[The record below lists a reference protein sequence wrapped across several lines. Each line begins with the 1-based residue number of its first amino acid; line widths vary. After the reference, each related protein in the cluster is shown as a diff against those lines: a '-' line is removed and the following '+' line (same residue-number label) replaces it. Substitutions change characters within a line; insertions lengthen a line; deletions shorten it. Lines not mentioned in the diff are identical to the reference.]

1 MDKSGKKKFGAD
13 SIVVGFALFS
23 MFFGAGNVIFPPYLG
38 FGAGTQWVNGFLFY
52 FIADIGLAL
61 FALFT
66 LLKVGGSENI
76 TGRIGSVASNIL
88 MSAIILCIGPM
99 VAIPRTAAT
108 TFEMSVA
115 PLISGVS
122 PVIFSVAFFIVV
134 LLLSIRQSAVID
146 VVGKVLTPA
155 LLIGLL
161 VLIIK
166 GIISPL
172 GSIVNPHVDSSFVIV
187 NGIKSGYQTM
197 DVLVALAFGIII
209 LKSAQEKGYSDA
221 RESSKMIRA
230 AAVIAGVLLLIVYF
244 GLTYL
249 GATSASLFSLGISR
263 AELVIGIV
271 QRLLGKVGLVIFAV
285 VVVIALIIQLFALAQ
300 AKLDLYPAVLEI
312 KRQRDQRHAL
322 LHNTGIELCYLA
334 LMHEKPA
341 GSHGVLIENVSLLI
355 RAYMQRP
362 HKKLAVF
369 NGAVAVLHIHRARA
383 QGFDLRSG
391 KLNARLVALKD
402 KVIVE
407 GLAVCRDLL
416 CTRLLRHI
424 SSPAF
429 QYILIITHFYARKKY
444 IL

>member
-197 DVLVALAFGIII
+197 DVLAALAFGIII

-249 GATSASLFSLGISR
+249 GATSASLFSLDISR

-271 QRLLGKVGLVIFAV
+271 QRLLGKTGLVIFAV
-285 VVVIALIIQLFALAQ
+285 VVALACMTTAVALVSSAASFFEKLTKGRLSYATLVIIICVSSAVISNLGLDRIVAVASPILDIVYPPTLVLIALSWFGDRLSRGVYRWAVIGALIASV
-300 AKLDLYPAVLEI
+300 LSTLSLYGVSVPIVNTLPLASLGLGWIVPA
-312 KRQRDQRHAL
+312 AGF
-322 LHNTGIELCYLA
+322 GI
-334 LMHEKPA
+334 
-341 GSHGVLIENVSLLI
+341 V
-355 RAYMQRP
+355 AYVISR
-362 HKKLAVF
+362 
-369 NGAVAVLHIHRARA
+369 
-383 QGFDLRSG
+383 LR
-391 KLNARLVALKD
+391 KM
-402 KVIVE
+402 
-407 GLAVCRDLL
+407 
-416 CTRLLRHI
+416 
-424 SSPAF
+424 
-429 QYILIITHFYARKKY
+429 RKKS
-444 IL
+444 

>member
-108 TFEMSVA
+108 TFEMSIA

-197 DVLVALAFGIII
+197 DVLAALAFGIII

-271 QRLLGKVGLVIFAV
+271 ERLLGKVGLVIFAV
-285 VVVIALIIQLFALAQ
+285 VVALACMTTAVALVSSAASFFEKLTKGRLSYATLVIIICVFSAVISNLGLDRIVAVASPILDIVYPPTLVLIALSWFGDRLSRGVYRWAVIGALIASV
-300 AKLDLYPAVLEI
+300 LSTLSLYGVSVPIVNTLPLASLGLGWIVPA
-312 KRQRDQRHAL
+312 AGF
-322 LHNTGIELCYLA
+322 GI
-334 LMHEKPA
+334 
-341 GSHGVLIENVSLLI
+341 V
-355 RAYMQRP
+355 AYVISR
-362 HKKLAVF
+362 
-369 NGAVAVLHIHRARA
+369 
-383 QGFDLRSG
+383 LR
-391 KLNARLVALKD
+391 KM
-402 KVIVE
+402 
-407 GLAVCRDLL
+407 
-416 CTRLLRHI
+416 
-424 SSPAF
+424 
-429 QYILIITHFYARKKY
+429 RKKS
-444 IL
+444 

>member
-166 GIISPL
+166 GSISPL

-197 DVLVALAFGIII
+197 DVLAALAFGIII

-271 QRLLGKVGLVIFAV
+271 ERLLGKVGLVIFAV
-285 VVVIALIIQLFALAQ
+285 VVALACMTTAVALVSSAASFFEKLTKGRLSYATLVIIICVFSAVISNLGLDRIVAVASPILDIVYPPTLVLIALSWFGDRLSRGVYRWAVIGALIASV
-300 AKLDLYPAVLEI
+300 LSTLSLYGVSVPIVNTLPLASLGLGWIVPA
-312 KRQRDQRHAL
+312 AGF
-322 LHNTGIELCYLA
+322 GI
-334 LMHEKPA
+334 
-341 GSHGVLIENVSLLI
+341 V
-355 RAYMQRP
+355 AYVISR
-362 HKKLAVF
+362 
-369 NGAVAVLHIHRARA
+369 
-383 QGFDLRSG
+383 LR
-391 KLNARLVALKD
+391 KM
-402 KVIVE
+402 
-407 GLAVCRDLL
+407 
-416 CTRLLRHI
+416 
-424 SSPAF
+424 
-429 QYILIITHFYARKKY
+429 RKKS
-444 IL
+444 

>member
-197 DVLVALAFGIII
+197 DVLAALAFGIIV
-209 LKSAQEKGYSDA
+209 LKSAQEKGYSDG
-221 RESSKMIRA
+221 RESSKMIRT

-271 QRLLGKVGLVIFAV
+271 ERLLGKTGLVIFAV
-285 VVVIALIIQLFALAQ
+285 VVALACMTTAVALVSSAASFFEKLTKGRLSYATLVIIICVSSAVISNLGLDRIVAVASPILDIVYPPTLVLIALSWFGDRLSRGVYCWAVVGAL
-300 AKLDLYPAVLEI
+300 
-312 KRQRDQRHAL
+312 
-322 LHNTGIELCYLA
+322 
-334 LMHEKPA
+334 
-341 GSHGVLIENVSLLI
+341 
-355 RAYMQRP
+355 
-362 HKKLAVF
+362 
-369 NGAVAVLHIHRARA
+369 
-383 QGFDLRSG
+383 
-391 KLNARLVALKD
+391 
-402 KVIVE
+402 
-407 GLAVCRDLL
+407 
-416 CTRLLRHI
+416 I
-424 SSPAF
+424 SSVLSTLSLYGVSVPIVNTLPLASLGLGWIVPAAGF
-429 QYILIITHFYARKKY
+429 GIVAYVIGRLREMRKKS
-444 IL
+444 

>member
-197 DVLVALAFGIII
+197 DVLAALAFGIII

-271 QRLLGKVGLVIFAV
+271 ERLLGKVGLVIFAV
-285 VVVIALIIQLFALAQ
+285 VVALACMTTAVALVSSAASFFEKLTKGRLSYAALVIIICVFSAVISNLGLDRIVAVASPILDIVYPPTLVLIALSWFGDRLSRGVYCWAVVGAL
-300 AKLDLYPAVLEI
+300 
-312 KRQRDQRHAL
+312 
-322 LHNTGIELCYLA
+322 
-334 LMHEKPA
+334 
-341 GSHGVLIENVSLLI
+341 
-355 RAYMQRP
+355 
-362 HKKLAVF
+362 
-369 NGAVAVLHIHRARA
+369 
-383 QGFDLRSG
+383 
-391 KLNARLVALKD
+391 
-402 KVIVE
+402 
-407 GLAVCRDLL
+407 
-416 CTRLLRHI
+416 I
-424 SSPAF
+424 SSVLSTLSLYGVSVPIVNTLPLASLGLGWIGPAAGF
-429 QYILIITHFYARKKY
+429 GIVAYVIGRLREMRKKS
-444 IL
+444 

>member
-197 DVLVALAFGIII
+197 DVLAALAFGIII
-209 LKSAQEKGYSDA
+209 LKSAQEKGYSDG
-221 RESSKMIRA
+221 RESSKMIRT
-230 AAVIAGVLLLIVYF
+230 AAVIAGALLLIVYF

-271 QRLLGKVGLVIFAV
+271 ERLLGKVGLVIFAV
-285 VVVIALIIQLFALAQ
+285 VVALACMTTAVALVSSAASFFEKLTKGRLSYRVLVTVICVSSAVISNLGLDRIVAVASPILDIVYPPTLVLIALSWFGDRLSRGVYRWAVIGALIASV
-300 AKLDLYPAVLEI
+300 LSTLSLYGVSVPIVNTLPLASLGLGWIVPA
-312 KRQRDQRHAL
+312 AGF
-322 LHNTGIELCYLA
+322 GI
-334 LMHEKPA
+334 
-341 GSHGVLIENVSLLI
+341 V
-355 RAYMQRP
+355 AYVISR
-362 HKKLAVF
+362 
-369 NGAVAVLHIHRARA
+369 
-383 QGFDLRSG
+383 LR
-391 KLNARLVALKD
+391 KM
-402 KVIVE
+402 
-407 GLAVCRDLL
+407 
-416 CTRLLRHI
+416 
-424 SSPAF
+424 
-429 QYILIITHFYARKKY
+429 RKKS
-444 IL
+444 

>member
-197 DVLVALAFGIII
+197 DVLAALAFGIII
-209 LKSAQEKGYSDA
+209 LKSAQEKGYSDG
-221 RESSKMIRA
+221 RESSKMIRT

-249 GATSASLFSLGISR
+249 GATSASLFSLDISR

-271 QRLLGKVGLVIFAV
+271 ERLLGKVGLVIFAV
-285 VVVIALIIQLFALAQ
+285 VVALACMTTAVALVSSAASFFEKLTKGRLSYAALVIIICVFSAVISNLGLDRIVAVASPILDIVYPPTLVLIALSWFGDRLSRGVYRWAVIGALIASV
-300 AKLDLYPAVLEI
+300 LSTLSLYGVSVPIVNTLPLASLGLGWIVPA
-312 KRQRDQRHAL
+312 AGF
-322 LHNTGIELCYLA
+322 GI
-334 LMHEKPA
+334 
-341 GSHGVLIENVSLLI
+341 V
-355 RAYMQRP
+355 AYVISR
-362 HKKLAVF
+362 
-369 NGAVAVLHIHRARA
+369 
-383 QGFDLRSG
+383 LR
-391 KLNARLVALKD
+391 KM
-402 KVIVE
+402 
-407 GLAVCRDLL
+407 
-416 CTRLLRHI
+416 
-424 SSPAF
+424 
-429 QYILIITHFYARKKY
+429 RKKS
-444 IL
+444 

>member
-23 MFFGAGNVIFPPYLG
+23 MF

-197 DVLVALAFGIII
+197 DVLAALAFGIII

-271 QRLLGKVGLVIFAV
+271 ERLLGKVGLVIFAV
-285 VVVIALIIQLFALAQ
+285 VVALACMTTAVALVSSAASFFEKLTKGRLSYATLVIIICVFSAVISNLGLDRIVAVASPILDIVYPPTLVLIALSWFGDRLSRGVYRWAVIGALIASI
-300 AKLDLYPAVLEI
+300 LSTLSLYGVSVPIVNTLPLASLGLGWIVPA
-312 KRQRDQRHAL
+312 AGF
-322 LHNTGIELCYLA
+322 GI
-334 LMHEKPA
+334 
-341 GSHGVLIENVSLLI
+341 V
-355 RAYMQRP
+355 AYVISR
-362 HKKLAVF
+362 
-369 NGAVAVLHIHRARA
+369 
-383 QGFDLRSG
+383 LR
-391 KLNARLVALKD
+391 KM
-402 KVIVE
+402 
-407 GLAVCRDLL
+407 
-416 CTRLLRHI
+416 
-424 SSPAF
+424 
-429 QYILIITHFYARKKY
+429 RKKS
-444 IL
+444 

>member
-197 DVLVALAFGIII
+197 DVLAALAFGIII

-249 GATSASLFSLGISR
+249 GATSASLFSLDISR

-271 QRLLGKVGLVIFAV
+271 ERLLGKVGLVIFAV
-285 VVVIALIIQLFALAQ
+285 VVALACMTTAVALVSSAASFFEKLTKGRLSYATLVIIICVSSAVISNLGLDRIVAVASPILDIVYPPTLVLIALSWFGDRLSRGVCRWAVIGALIASV
-300 AKLDLYPAVLEI
+300 LSTLSLYGVSVPIVNTLPLASLGLGWIVPAVVF
-312 KRQRDQRHAL
+312 
-322 LHNTGIELCYLA
+322 GI
-334 LMHEKPA
+334 
-341 GSHGVLIENVSLLI
+341 V
-355 RAYMQRP
+355 AYVIGR
-362 HKKLAVF
+362 
-369 NGAVAVLHIHRARA
+369 
-383 QGFDLRSG
+383 LR
-391 KLNARLVALKD
+391 
-402 KVIVE
+402 E
-407 GLAVCRDLL
+407 M
-416 CTRLLRHI
+416 
-424 SSPAF
+424 
-429 QYILIITHFYARKKY
+429 RKKS
-444 IL
+444 

>member
-197 DVLVALAFGIII
+197 DVLAALAFGIII

-271 QRLLGKVGLVIFAV
+271 ERLLGKTGLVIFAV
-285 VVVIALIIQLFALAQ
+285 VVALACMTTAVALVSSAASFFEKLTKGRLSYATLVIIICVSSAVISNLGLDRIVAVASPILDIVYPPTLVLIALSWFGDRLSRGV
-300 AKLDLYPAVLEI
+300 YRWAVI
-312 KRQRDQRHAL
+312 GAL
-322 LHNTGIELCYLA
+322 LT
-334 LMHEKPA
+334 
-341 GSHGVLIENVSLLI
+341 SVLSTVSLYGVSVPLI
-355 RAYMQRP
+355 GLLPLSSLGLGWIVPSVVFGLIAYVISR
-362 HKKLAVF
+362 
-369 NGAVAVLHIHRARA
+369 
-383 QGFDLRSG
+383 LRKS
-391 KLNARLVALKD
+391 KA
-402 KVIVE
+402 
-407 GLAVCRDLL
+407 
-416 CTRLLRHI
+416 
-424 SSPAF
+424 
-429 QYILIITHFYARKKY
+429 
-444 IL
+444 

>member
-197 DVLVALAFGIII
+197 DVLAALAFGIII

-221 RESSKMIRA
+221 RESSKLIRA

-271 QRLLGKVGLVIFAV
+271 ERLLGKVGLVIFAV
-285 VVVIALIIQLFALAQ
+285 VVALACMTTAVALVSSAASFFEKLTKGRLSYAVLVTVICVSSAVISNLGLDRIVAVASPILDIVYPPTLVLIALSWFGDRLSRGVYRWAVIGALIASV
-300 AKLDLYPAVLEI
+300 LSTISLYGVSVPIVNTLPLASLGLGWIAPA
-312 KRQRDQRHAL
+312 
-322 LHNTGIELCYLA
+322 
-334 LMHEKPA
+334 
-341 GSHGVLIENVSLLI
+341 
-355 RAYMQRP
+355 
-362 HKKLAVF
+362 AVF
-369 NGAVAVLHIHRARA
+369 G
-383 QGFDLRSG
+383 
-391 KLNARLVALKD
+391 LVAY
-402 KVIVE
+402 VI
-407 GLAVCRDLL
+407 G
-416 CTRLLRHI
+416 RLRKM
-424 SSPAF
+424 
-429 QYILIITHFYARKKY
+429 RKKS
-444 IL
+444 L

>member
-197 DVLVALAFGIII
+197 DVLAALAFGIII

-271 QRLLGKVGLVIFAV
+271 ERLLGKVGLVIFAV
-285 VVVIALIIQLFALAQ
+285 VVALACMTTAVALVSSAASFFEKLTKGGLSYATLVIIICVSSAVISNLGLDRIVAVASPILDIVYPPTLVLIALSWFGDRLSRGVYCWAVVGAL
-300 AKLDLYPAVLEI
+300 
-312 KRQRDQRHAL
+312 
-322 LHNTGIELCYLA
+322 
-334 LMHEKPA
+334 
-341 GSHGVLIENVSLLI
+341 
-355 RAYMQRP
+355 
-362 HKKLAVF
+362 
-369 NGAVAVLHIHRARA
+369 
-383 QGFDLRSG
+383 
-391 KLNARLVALKD
+391 
-402 KVIVE
+402 
-407 GLAVCRDLL
+407 
-416 CTRLLRHI
+416 I
-424 SSPAF
+424 SSVLSTLSLYGVSVPIVNTLPLASLGLGWIVPAAGF
-429 QYILIITHFYARKKY
+429 GIVAYVISRLRKMRKKS
-444 IL
+444 

>member
-197 DVLVALAFGIII
+197 DVLAALAFGIII

-271 QRLLGKVGLVIFAV
+271 ERLLGKVGLVIFAV
-285 VVVIALIIQLFALAQ
+285 VVALACMTTAVALVSSAASFFEKLTKGRLSYATLVIIICVSSAVISNLGLDRIVAVASPILDIVYPPTLVLIALSWFGDRLSRGVYRWAVVGALIASV
-300 AKLDLYPAVLEI
+300 LSTLSLYGVSVPIVNTLPLASLGLGWIVPA
-312 KRQRDQRHAL
+312 AGF
-322 LHNTGIELCYLA
+322 GI
-334 LMHEKPA
+334 
-341 GSHGVLIENVSLLI
+341 V
-355 RAYMQRP
+355 AYVISR
-362 HKKLAVF
+362 
-369 NGAVAVLHIHRARA
+369 
-383 QGFDLRSG
+383 LR
-391 KLNARLVALKD
+391 KM
-402 KVIVE
+402 
-407 GLAVCRDLL
+407 
-416 CTRLLRHI
+416 
-424 SSPAF
+424 
-429 QYILIITHFYARKKY
+429 RKKS
-444 IL
+444 

>member
-197 DVLVALAFGIII
+197 DVLAALAFGIII

-271 QRLLGKVGLVIFAV
+271 ERLLGKTGLVIFAV
-285 VVVIALIIQLFALAQ
+285 VVALACMTTAVALVSSAASFFEKLTKGRLSYATLVIIICVSSAVISNLGLDRIVAVASPILDIVYPPTLVLIALSWFGDRLSRGVYRWAVIGALIASV
-300 AKLDLYPAVLEI
+300 LSTLSLYGVSVPIVNTLPLASLGLGWIVPAVGF
-312 KRQRDQRHAL
+312 
-322 LHNTGIELCYLA
+322 GI
-334 LMHEKPA
+334 
-341 GSHGVLIENVSLLI
+341 V
-355 RAYMQRP
+355 AYVISR
-362 HKKLAVF
+362 
-369 NGAVAVLHIHRARA
+369 
-383 QGFDLRSG
+383 LR
-391 KLNARLVALKD
+391 KM
-402 KVIVE
+402 
-407 GLAVCRDLL
+407 
-416 CTRLLRHI
+416 
-424 SSPAF
+424 
-429 QYILIITHFYARKKY
+429 RKKS
-444 IL
+444 

>member
-1 MDKSGKKKFGAD
+1 MDKTGRKKFGAD

-38 FGAGTQWVNGFLFY
+38 FGAGMQWVNGFLFY

-76 TGRIGSVASNIL
+76 TGRVGSVASNIL

-197 DVLVALAFGIII
+197 DVLAALAFGIII

-271 QRLLGKVGLVIFAV
+271 ERLLGKVGLVIFAV
-285 VVVIALIIQLFALAQ
+285 VVALACMTTAVALVSSAASFFEKLTKGRLSYRVLVTVICVSSAVISNLGLDRIVAVASPILDIVYPPTLVLIALSWFGDRLSRGVYRWAVIGALIASI
-300 AKLDLYPAVLEI
+300 LSTLSLYGVSVPIVNTLPLASLGLGWIVPA
-312 KRQRDQRHAL
+312 AGF
-322 LHNTGIELCYLA
+322 GI
-334 LMHEKPA
+334 
-341 GSHGVLIENVSLLI
+341 V
-355 RAYMQRP
+355 AYVISR
-362 HKKLAVF
+362 
-369 NGAVAVLHIHRARA
+369 
-383 QGFDLRSG
+383 LR
-391 KLNARLVALKD
+391 KM
-402 KVIVE
+402 
-407 GLAVCRDLL
+407 
-416 CTRLLRHI
+416 
-424 SSPAF
+424 
-429 QYILIITHFYARKKY
+429 RKKS
-444 IL
+444 

>member
-197 DVLVALAFGIII
+197 DVLAALAFGIII

-271 QRLLGKVGLVIFAV
+271 ERLLGKVGLVIFAV
-285 VVVIALIIQLFALAQ
+285 VVALACMTTAVALVSSAASFFEKLTKGRLSYAALVIIICVSSAVISNLGLDRIVAVASPILDIVYPPTLVLIALSWFGDRLSRGVYRWAVVGALIASV
-300 AKLDLYPAVLEI
+300 LSTLSLYGVSVPIVNTLPLASLGLGWIVPA
-312 KRQRDQRHAL
+312 AGF
-322 LHNTGIELCYLA
+322 GI
-334 LMHEKPA
+334 
-341 GSHGVLIENVSLLI
+341 V
-355 RAYMQRP
+355 AYVISR
-362 HKKLAVF
+362 
-369 NGAVAVLHIHRARA
+369 
-383 QGFDLRSG
+383 LR
-391 KLNARLVALKD
+391 KM
-402 KVIVE
+402 
-407 GLAVCRDLL
+407 
-416 CTRLLRHI
+416 
-424 SSPAF
+424 
-429 QYILIITHFYARKKY
+429 RKKS
-444 IL
+444 